1 MGTSTGFESVAASS
15 DLTSGEDGSSLAG
28 NPLAV
33 IRRRRRASAAG
44 TDLEIRN
51 LMRRFEGKVDS
62 AVASPLPSRGATP
75 ARDAPPYVR
84 IRSLASRGG
93 LGMSQS
99 MCNLRPTFVEGGRE
113 VLLLE

>member
-1 MGTSTGFESVAASS
+1 MASAS

-33 IRRRRRASAAG
+33 IRRRRRAGAAS
-44 TDLEIRN
+44 DLEIRN
-51 LMRRFEGKVDS
+51 LLRRFEGKEVD
-62 AVASPLPSRGATP
+62 VEDTRLPSRATTP
-75 ARDAPPYVR
+75 NRLAPPDVR

-93 LGMSQS
+93 LGSSQS
-99 MCNLRPTFVEGGRE
+99 AGNLRPTFSTQEGGE